1 MTRTVSR
8 KREADVFLAGC
19 GKSVLISSLID
30 ELQTPAVNDHPKLW
44 KHKKVLVY
52 YYCDHTDKR
61 TLTFVNIFSTIA
73 QQLLRQMSQSSEV
86 PDTLLNMVELAY
98 QDNNGPTPKEASS
111 LLLAIIQRLS
121 TVIIFVDGLDET
133 PDKERNLFFTKMGEM
148 LSLVTVSVIKLII
161 SSREDITQLNNIPNA
176 QTLHVHITTNSIS
189 TDIDAFIDSAVK
201 DLINQGRLVIS
212 DPNLETEICRAL
224 VGGAKGM

>member
-1 MTRTVSR
+1 MTRTVNR
-8 KREADVFLAGC
+8 KRKADVFSAGC

-30 ELQTPAVNDHPKLW
+30 ELQISVVNDHP

-86 PDTLLNMVELAY
+86 PDSLLDMVELAY
-98 QDNNGPTPKEASS
+98 QDNNGPTPNEASS

-133 PDKERNLFFTKMGEM
+133 PDKERNLFFTNMGEI
-148 LSLVTVSVIKLII
+148 LSLATVSVIKVFI
-161 SSREDITQLNNIPNA
+161 SSREDITQLNNVPNA
-176 QTLHVHITTNSIS
+176 QTLNVHITTNSIS
-189 TDIDAFIDSAVK
+189 TDIDAFIGSAVK